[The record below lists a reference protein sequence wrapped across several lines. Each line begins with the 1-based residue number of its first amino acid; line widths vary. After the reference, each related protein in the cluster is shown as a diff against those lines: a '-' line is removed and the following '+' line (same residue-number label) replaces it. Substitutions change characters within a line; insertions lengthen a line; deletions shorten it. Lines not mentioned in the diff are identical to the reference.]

1 MLSGKTNDVLSGKTN
16 DVLSGKTHGVS
27 GKNKMYVWQ
36 GKTKCMCGRGMFTFV
51 LLPFLVQ
58 CSFQH
63 INVTFRTV
71 KQPQLQRQLLLQP
84 APLVP
89 FSAEDRLQRIAVVP
103 QLCLSLKQ
111 T

>member
-16 DVLSGKTHGVS
+16 EVLSGKTHDVLSGKT
-27 GKNKMYVWQ
+27 
-36 GKTKCMCGRGMFTFV
+36 KCMREMFTFV